1 MNFFWQDEDPAAK
14 KARSYSDIERE
25 LMADS
30 GLMAHWS
37 NTDKWVNEAA
47 GYDEALADAKEQRLR
62 DYGGVFQM
70 HGEEDLFT
78 KITEGMYKAGEKETY
93 QPFFETK
100 RQTAED
106 ATINI
111 MNQAGYTKGGQVRG
125 FADSSASGS
134 FMDEIMSNFGT
145 KVVDYIG
152 QMEQSA
158 SAGQR
163 RIEEII
169 RNNQA
174 QAQYLK
180 ELERG

>member
-1 MNFFWQDEDPAAK
+1 
-14 KARSYSDIERE
+14 
-25 LMADS
+25 
-30 GLMAHWS
+30 
-37 NTDKWVNEAA
+37 
-47 GYDEALADAKEQRLR
+47 
-62 DYGGVFQM
+62 
-70 HGEEDLFT
+70 
-78 KITEGMYKAGEKETY
+78 
-93 QPFFETK
+93 
-100 RQTAED
+100 
-106 ATINI
+106 
-111 MNQAGYTKGGQVRG
+111 
-125 FADSSASGS
+125 
-134 FMDEIMSNFGT
+134 MSNYGT